1 MNDSDISWLGLG
13 FGILSLIIPIFI
25 LVKYR
30 TGLTKPTIIA
40 FGRMLAQLFLL
51 GLYLKYI
58 FALDSIY
65 VNLAWVIIMILSAGF
80 TVTKRS
86 EIPLKIFL
94 LPITTAVLANV
105 FINILFFGFL
115 ILGPEKTSSARYLIP
130 IMGMIIGN
138 TLNSSIVGVRSYIKM
153 ITKNE
158 DEYQYSLMC
167 GADFYE
173 AQRNFVSQA
182 LKDALNPTIAS
193 TAVIGL
199 IWLPGMMTGQILGGS
214 NPMDAIK
221 YQIIII
227 ITIFVGSVITLMV
240 AILQIKRVSF
250 NEFGNFRRE
259 LFEGRK

>member
-1 MNDSDISWLGLG
+1 MNDTDISWLGLG

-25 LVKYR
+25 LLKFR
-30 TGLTKPTIIA
+30 TGLTKHTIIA

-65 VNLAWVIIMILSAGF
+65 INVAWVVIMIFSAGF

-158 DEYQYSLMC
+158 EEYNYALMC

-250 NEFGNFRRE
+250 NEFGNFRKD
-259 LFEGRK
+259 LLEGRK

>member
-1 MNDSDISWLGLG
+1 MNDTDISWLGLG

-25 LVKYR
+25 LIKYR

-40 FGRMLAQLFLL
+40 FGRMLAQLYLL

-65 VNLAWVIIMILSAGF
+65 LNLAWVVIMIIAAGF

-86 EIPLKIFL
+86 EIPIKTFL
-94 LPITTAVLANV
+94 VPITTAVLTNV
-105 FINILFFGFL
+105 LINSLFFGLL

-138 TLNSSIVGVRSYIKM
+138 TLNSSIVGLRSYIKM

-158 DEYQYSLMC
+158 EEYNYALMC
-167 GADFYE
+167 GADTNE
-173 AQRNFVSQA
+173 AQRNFISQA
-182 LKDALNPTIAS
+182 LKDAINPTIAS

-214 NPMDAIK
+214 DPMTAIK

-227 ITIFVGSVITLMV
+227 ITIFVGSVITLIV
-240 AILQIKRVSF
+240 AIKLIKRLSYD
-250 NEFGNFRRE
+250 EYGN
-259 LFEGRK
+259 LKVALIQNRK